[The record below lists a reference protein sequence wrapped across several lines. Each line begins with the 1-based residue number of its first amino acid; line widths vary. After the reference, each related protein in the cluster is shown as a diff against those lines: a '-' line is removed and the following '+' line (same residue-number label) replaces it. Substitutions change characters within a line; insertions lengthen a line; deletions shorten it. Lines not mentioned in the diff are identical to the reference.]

1 VRISGMN
8 RVSSFAT
15 VPAVTGGVLLLAL
28 VSACTGEQPPAQSG
42 PTSIESTAPLSP
54 TTDADDVGALLA
66 RPLALPSVAPG
77 HRCPVT
83 PAQDHSPVAQ
93 PADARGPGPGPLY
106 PITFYLGEDATL
118 HLEDTPRGQ
127 DGLYALKVV
136 WASTPGK
143 YEGPV
148 IVRVDRTDGVGRGY
162 VDLTYEPDASRGSAV
177 LFVVGDTA
185 ADWPA
190 FTHVS
195 GPGCYAYQLDG
206 RTFTQAIIFRV
217 TE

>member
-1 VRISGMN
+1 M
-8 RVSSFAT
+8 
-15 VPAVTGGVLLLAL
+15 
-28 VSACTGEQPPAQSG
+28 
-42 PTSIESTAPLSP
+42 
-54 TTDADDVGALLA
+54 
-66 RPLALPSVAPG
+66 
-77 HRCPVT
+77 
-83 PAQDHSPVAQ
+83 AQ

-118 HLEDTPRGQ
+118 RLGDIPRGQ

-136 WASTPGK
+136 WASTPGE

-148 IVRVDRTDGVGRGY
+148 IVRVDRIDGVGRGH
-162 VDLTYEPDASRGSAV
+162 VRLAHEPNALPGSAV
-177 LFVVGDTA
+177 LFAVGDTA

-190 FTHVS
+190 FTYVS

-206 RTFTQAIIFRV
+206 RTFTQALVFQV